1 MHLVFLNS
9 PFSCAQH
16 PAGTCQNDASGRH
29 PLVSTATLNSARR
42 LNLKGT
48 FQTDRIFTAHP
59 SELSILTQDGQKASK
74 SVLLDLPNLF
84 SDRYDL
90 RDSQIGQKGQIM
102 GELIG
107 YARVSSRGQ
116 SLDVQ
121 EDALR
126 HSGVSPEHLYSEK
139 VSGRSRDGRTA
150 LAELLGRGIRKGDT
164 VVCTRLDR
172 LARST
177 RDLLEIAKSLEDKGV
192 HLRVLEQPI
201 DTSNAAG
208 KLFFTILG
216 AFGEFEA
223 TIRAERQ
230 REGIDA
236 ALAKGESSPFKGRPA
251 TIESNNVLKLKA
263 EGHTPTQIAAKL
275 GIARSSVYRYLSS
288 V

>member
-1 MHLVFLNS
+1 M
-9 PFSCAQH
+9 
-16 PAGTCQNDASGRH
+16 
-29 PLVSTATLNSARR
+29 
-42 LNLKGT
+42 
-48 FQTDRIFTAHP
+48 
-59 SELSILTQDGQKASK
+59 
-74 SVLLDLPNLF
+74 
-84 SDRYDL
+84 
-90 RDSQIGQKGQIM
+90 GQKGQIM

-116 SLDVQ
+116 SLAVQ

-126 HSGVSPEHLYSEK
+126 NAGVSPQHLYSEK
-139 VSGRSRDGRTA
+139 VSGRSRDGRQA

-177 RDLLEIAKSLEDKGV
+177 RDLLEIAKTLEDKGV

-201 DTSNAAG
+201 DTSTAAG

-223 TIRAERQ
+223 SIRAERQ

-236 ALAKGESSPFKGRPA
+236 ALAKGAESPFRGRPA
-251 TIESNNVLKLKA
+251 TLDAAKVVQLKS
-263 EGHTPTQIAAKL
+263 EGMSPTAIAQKL
-275 GIARSSVYRYLSS
+275 GIARSSVYRLVQDAHS
-288 V
+288 

>member
-1 MHLVFLNS
+1 MY
-9 PFSCAQH
+9 
-16 PAGTCQNDASGRH
+16 D
-29 PLVSTATLNSARR
+29 
-42 LNLKGT
+42 
-48 FQTDRIFTAHP
+48 
-59 SELSILTQDGQKASK
+59 LSILTQDNENASEC
-74 SVLLDLPNLF
+74 VLLDLPNHF
-84 SDRYDL
+84 SYSYDL
-90 RDSQIGQKGQIM
+90 QDSQIGQKGQIM

-126 HSGVSPEHLYSEK
+126 KAGVSPEHLYSEK
-139 VSGRSRDGRTA
+139 VSGRSRDGRQA

-177 RDLLEIAKSLEDKGV
+177 RDLLEIAKTLEDKGV

-201 DTSNAAG
+201 DTSTAAG

-236 ALAKGESSPFKGRPA
+236 ALAKGAESPFRGRPVTLDA
-251 TIESNNVLKLKA
+251 EKVVQLKA
-263 EGHTPTQIAAKL
+263 EGMSPTAIAKKL
-275 GIARSSVYRYLSS
+275 GIARSSVYRLVQDAHSY
-288 V
+288 